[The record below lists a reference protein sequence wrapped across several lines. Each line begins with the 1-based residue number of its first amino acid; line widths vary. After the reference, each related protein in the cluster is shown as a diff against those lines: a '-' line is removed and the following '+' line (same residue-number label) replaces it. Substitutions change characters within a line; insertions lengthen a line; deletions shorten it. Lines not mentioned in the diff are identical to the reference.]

1 MEVLYRKYRPKTFSE
16 IVGQDHVK
24 KVLTNALRMNRVAH
38 AYIFA
43 GPRGTG
49 KTTTARILAK
59 SLNCEDRKGAE
70 PCNRC
75 RSCLAIDEGTFMDVV
90 ELDAA
95 SNRGIDEI
103 RRIRE
108 ATGYRPIEGKYKV
121 YIIDEVHMLTKEA
134 FNALLKTLEEP
145 PEHVV
150 FVLATTNLEKVPPT
164 IVSRCQVL
172 EFKNLPENLIFER
185 LKEVASKERMEIEK
199 EALRFLAR
207 RAEGGMRDALT
218 LLEQV
223 WKFSAGGRITMEDV
237 EKALGLIPLD
247 LVRKYVLSMIEGK
260 LEDVLEVVDKVYY
273 SGKDLELLLQEAVR
287 DILDDVKR
295 LNRTYNV
302 SHQILIQLARQL
314 MNLMREIRFFEEKR
328 LICRVGSSYIASRF
342 LKEEAVEREE
352 KREKEEEKVVIEEK
366 ASKEEKKEKVSEE
379 RVIEKTKEEKGVLKE
394 ILNELKEKGDLSIF
408 VALALADVKIS
419 DSKVEIIF
427 DSTKAFHYET
437 LKKKLPELEN
447 IFNSKMGKVVDISLK
462 LRTEKETVEEVV
474 NKILRLFPGRVEI
487 EGEE

>member
-1 MEVLYRKYRPKTFSE
+1 MEVLYRKYRPKSFSE

-24 KVLTNALRMNRVAH
+24 KVLTNALKMGRVAH

-59 SLNCEDRKGAE
+59 SLNCESRKDAE

-75 RSCLAIDEGTFMDVV
+75 QSCLAIDEGAFMDVV

-108 ATGYRPIEGKYKV
+108 AAGYRPIEGKYKV

-185 LKEVASKERMEIEK
+185 LKEVSSKERMEIE
-199 EALRFLAR
+199 EDALRFLAR

-223 WKFSAGGRITMEDV
+223 WKFSAGGKIALEDV

-247 LVRKYVLSMIEGK
+247 LVRKYVLSIIEGK
-260 LEDVLEVVDKVYY
+260 LEEVLKVVDEVYY
-273 SGKDLELLLQEAVR
+273 SGKDLELLLQEAVK
-287 DILDDVKR
+287 DILDDIER
-295 LNRTYNV
+295 TRRTYDIG
-302 SHQILIQLARQL
+302 HQILIQLARQL

-328 LICRVGSSYIASRF
+328 LICRVGSSYIASKF
-342 LKEEAVEREE
+342 LKEEVVER
-352 KREKEEEKVVIEEK
+352 KEKVVIREKPPEERKKASEEK
-366 ASKEEKKEKVSEE
+366 VTEE
-379 RVIEKTKEEKGVLKE
+379 TKEEKRILEEVLG
-394 ILNELKEKGDLSIF
+394 ELKEKGDLSVF

-419 DSKVEIIF
+419 DGKVEVIF
-427 DSTKAFHYET
+427 DSTKAFHYEI

-447 IFNSKMGKVVDISLK
+447 IFNSKMGRVVDISLK

>member
-1 MEVLYRKYRPKTFSE
+1 MEVLYRKYRPKSFSE

-24 KVLTNALRMNRVAH
+24 KVLTNALKMGRVAH

-59 SLNCEDRKGAE
+59 SLNCESRKDAE

-75 RSCLAIDEGTFMDVV
+75 QSCLAIDEGAFMDVV

-108 ATGYRPIEGKYKV
+108 AAGYRPIEGKYKV

-185 LKEVASKERMEIEK
+185 LKEVSSKERMEIE
-199 EALRFLAR
+199 EDALRFLAR

-223 WKFSAGGRITMEDV
+223 WKFSAGGKIALEDV

-247 LVRKYVLSMIEGK
+247 LVRKYVLSIIEGK
-260 LEDVLEVVDKVYY
+260 LEEVLKVVDEVYY
-273 SGKDLELLLQEAVR
+273 SGKDLELLLQEAVK
-287 DILDDVKR
+287 DILDDIER
-295 LNRTYNV
+295 TRRTYDIG
-302 SHQILIQLARQL
+302 HQILIQLARQL

-328 LICRVGSSYIASRF
+328 LICRVGSSYIASKF
-342 LKEEAVEREE
+342 LKEEVEER
-352 KREKEEEKVVIEEK
+352 REKVVIREKPPEEGKKASEEK
-366 ASKEEKKEKVSEE
+366 VTEE
-379 RVIEKTKEEKGVLKE
+379 TKEEKRILEEVLG
-394 ILNELKEKGDLSIF
+394 ELKEKGDLSVF

-419 DSKVEIIF
+419 DGKVEVIF
-427 DSTKAFHYET
+427 DSTKAFHYEI
-437 LKKKLPELEN
+437 LKRKLPELEN
-447 IFNSKMGKVVDISLK
+447 IFNSKMGRVVDISLK

>member
-1 MEVLYRKYRPKTFSE
+1 MEVLYRKYRPKSFSE

-24 KVLTNALRMNRVAH
+24 KVLTNALKMGRVAH

-59 SLNCEDRKGAE
+59 SLNCESRKDAE

-75 RSCLAIDEGTFMDVV
+75 QSCLAIDEGAFMDVV

-108 ATGYRPIEGKYKV
+108 AAGYRPIEGKYKV

-185 LKEVASKERMEIEK
+185 LKEVSSKERMEIE
-199 EALRFLAR
+199 EDALRFLAR

-223 WKFSAGGRITMEDV
+223 WKFSAGGKIALEDV

-247 LVRKYVLSMIEGK
+247 LVRKYVLSIIEGK
-260 LEDVLEVVDKVYY
+260 LEEVLKVVDEVYY
-273 SGKDLELLLQEAVR
+273 SGKDLELLLQEAVK
-287 DILDDVKR
+287 DILDDIER
-295 LNRTYNV
+295 TRRTYDIG
-302 SHQILIQLARQL
+302 HQILIQLARQL

-328 LICRVGSSYIASRF
+328 LICRVGSSYIASKF
-342 LKEEAVEREE
+342 LKEEVVER
-352 KREKEEEKVVIEEK
+352 KEKVVIREKPPEERKKASEEK
-366 ASKEEKKEKVSEE
+366 VTEE
-379 RVIEKTKEEKGVLKE
+379 TKEEKRILEEVLG
-394 ILNELKEKGDLSIF
+394 ELKEKGDLSVF
-408 VALALADVKIS
+408 VALV
-419 DSKVEIIF
+419 
-427 DSTKAFHYET
+427 
-437 LKKKLPELEN
+437 PELEN
-447 IFNSKMGKVVDISLK
+447 IFNSKMGRVVDISLK

>member
-1 MEVLYRKYRPKTFSE
+1 VEVLYRKYRPKSFSE

-24 KVLTNALRMNRVAH
+24 KVLTNALKMGRVAH

-59 SLNCEDRKGAE
+59 SLNCESRKDAE

-75 RSCLAIDEGTFMDVV
+75 QSCLAIDEGAFMDVV

-108 ATGYRPIEGKYKV
+108 AAGYRPIEGKYKV

-185 LKEVASKERMEIEK
+185 LKEVSSKERMEIE
-199 EALRFLAR
+199 EDALRFLAR

-223 WKFSAGGRITMEDV
+223 WKFSAGGKIALEDV

-247 LVRKYVLSMIEGK
+247 LVRKYVLSIIEGK
-260 LEDVLEVVDKVYY
+260 LEEVLKVVDEVYY
-273 SGKDLELLLQEAVR
+273 SGKDLELLLQEAVK
-287 DILDDVKR
+287 DILDDIER
-295 LNRTYNV
+295 TRRTYDIG
-302 SHQILIQLARQL
+302 HQILIQLARQL

-328 LICRVGSSYIASRF
+328 LICRVGSSYIASKF
-342 LKEEAVEREE
+342 LKEEVVER
-352 KREKEEEKVVIEEK
+352 KEKVVIREKPPEERKKASEEK
-366 ASKEEKKEKVSEE
+366 VTEE
-379 RVIEKTKEEKGVLKE
+379 TKEEKRILEEVLG
-394 ILNELKEKGDLSIF
+394 ELKEKGDLSVF

-419 DSKVEIIF
+419 DGKVEVIF
-427 DSTKAFHYET
+427 DSTKAFHYEI

-447 IFNSKMGKVVDISLK
+447 IFNSKMGRVVDISLK

>member
-1 MEVLYRKYRPKTFSE
+1 
-16 IVGQDHVK
+16 
-24 KVLTNALRMNRVAH
+24 
-38 AYIFA
+38 
-43 GPRGTG
+43 
-49 KTTTARILAK
+49 
-59 SLNCEDRKGAE
+59 
-70 PCNRC
+70 
-75 RSCLAIDEGTFMDVV
+75 LAIDEGAFMDVV

-108 ATGYRPIEGKYKV
+108 AAGYRPIEGKYKV

-185 LKEVASKERMEIEK
+185 LKEVSLKERMEIE
-199 EALRFLAR
+199 EDALRFLAR

-223 WKFSAGGRITMEDV
+223 WKFSAGGKIALEDV

-247 LVRKYVLSMIEGK
+247 LVRKYVLSIIEGK
-260 LEDVLEVVDKVYY
+260 LEEVLKVVDEVYY
-273 SGKDLELLLQEAVR
+273 SGKDLELLLQEAVK
-287 DILDDVKR
+287 DILDDIER
-295 LNRTYNV
+295 TRRTYDIG
-302 SHQILIQLARQL
+302 HQILIQLARQL

-328 LICRVGSSYIASRF
+328 LICRVGSSYIASKF
-342 LKEEAVEREE
+342 LKEEVVER
-352 KREKEEEKVVIEEK
+352 KEKVVIREKPPEERKKASEEK
-366 ASKEEKKEKVSEE
+366 VTEE
-379 RVIEKTKEEKGVLKE
+379 TKEEKRILEEVLG
-394 ILNELKEKGDLSIF
+394 ELKEKGDLSVF

-419 DSKVEIIF
+419 DGKVEVIF
-427 DSTKAFHYET
+427 DSTKAFHYEI
-437 LKKKLPELEN
+437 LKRKLPELEN
-447 IFNSKMGKVVDISLK
+447 IFNSKMGRVVDISLK

>member
-1 MEVLYRKYRPKTFSE
+1 MEVLYRKYRPKSFSE

-24 KVLTNALRMNRVAH
+24 KVLTNALKMGRVAH

-59 SLNCEDRKGAE
+59 SLNCESRKDAE

-75 RSCLAIDEGTFMDVV
+75 QSCLAIDEGAFMDVV

-108 ATGYRPIEGKYKV
+108 AAGYRPIEGKYKV

-185 LKEVASKERMEIEK
+185 LKEVSSKERMEIE
-199 EALRFLAR
+199 EDALRFLAR

-223 WKFSAGGRITMEDV
+223 WKFSAGGKIALEDV

-247 LVRKYVLSMIEGK
+247 LVRKYVLSIIEGK
-260 LEDVLEVVDKVYY
+260 LEEVLKVVDEVYY
-273 SGKDLELLLQEAVR
+273 SGKDLELLLQEAVK
-287 DILDDVKR
+287 DILDDIER
-295 LNRTYNV
+295 TRRTYDIG
-302 SHQILIQLARQL
+302 HQILIQLARQL

-328 LICRVGSSYIASRF
+328 LICRVGSSYIASKF
-342 LKEEAVEREE
+342 LKEEVVER
-352 KREKEEEKVVIEEK
+352 KEKVVIREKPPEEGKKASEEK
-366 ASKEEKKEKVSEE
+366 VTEE
-379 RVIEKTKEEKGVLKE
+379 TKEEKRILEEVLG
-394 ILNELKEKGDLSIF
+394 ELKEKGDLSVF

-419 DSKVEIIF
+419 DGKVEVIF
-427 DSTKAFHYET
+427 DSTKAFHYEI
-437 LKKKLPELEN
+437 LKRKLPELEN
-447 IFNSKMGKVVDISLK
+447 IFNSKMGRVVDISLK

>member
-1 MEVLYRKYRPKTFSE
+1 MEVLYRKYRPRSFSE

-24 KVLTNALRMNRVAH
+24 KVLTNALKMGRVAH

-59 SLNCEDRKGAE
+59 SLNCENRKGAE
-70 PCNRC
+70 PCNQC
-75 RSCLAIDEGTFMDVV
+75 QSCLAIDEGTFMDVV

-108 ATGYRPIEGKYKV
+108 AAGYRPIEGKYKV

-150 FVLATTNLEKVPPT
+150 FVLATTNLEKVPST

-185 LKEVASKERMEIEK
+185 LKEVSSKEGMDIE
-199 EALRFLAR
+199 EDALRFLAR

-223 WKFSAGGRITMEDV
+223 WKFSAGGKITLEDV

-247 LVRKYVLSMIEGK
+247 LVRKYVLSIIEGK
-260 LEDVLEVVDKVYY
+260 LEEVLKVVDKVYY
-273 SGKDLELLLQEAVR
+273 NGKDLELLLQEAVK
-287 DILDDVKR
+287 DILDDIER
-295 LNRTYNV
+295 TRRTYDV

-342 LKEEAVEREE
+342 LKEEVV
-352 KREKEEEKVVIEEK
+352 EKEEK
-366 ASKEEKKEKVSEE
+366 KEEKKEKVVIREKLSEE
-379 RVIEKTKEEKGVLKE
+379 EKKVSEEKVTEETKEEKGILEEVLE
-394 ILNELKEKGDLSIF
+394 ELKEKGDLSVF

-419 DSKVEIIF
+419 DSKVEVIF
-427 DSTKAFHYET
+427 DSTKAFHYEI

-447 IFNSKMGKVVDISLK
+447 IFNSKMGKVADISLK

-474 NKILRLFPGRVEI
+474 NKILKLFPGRVEI

>member
-1 MEVLYRKYRPKTFSE
+1 MEVLYRKYRPKSFSE

-24 KVLTNALRMNRVAH
+24 KVLTNALKMDRVAH

-59 SLNCEDRKGAE
+59 SLNCESRKGAE

-75 RSCLAIDEGTFMDVV
+75 QSCLAIDEGTFMDVV

-108 ATGYRPIEGKYKV
+108 AAGYRPIEGKYKV

-150 FVLATTNLEKVPPT
+150 FVLATTNLEKVPST

-185 LKEVASKERMEIEK
+185 LKEVSSKEGMEIE
-199 EALRFLAR
+199 EDALRFLAR

-223 WKFSAGGRITMEDV
+223 WKFSAGGKITLEDV

-247 LVRKYVLSMIEGK
+247 LVRKYVLSIIEGK
-260 LEDVLEVVDKVYY
+260 LEEVLEVVDKVYY
-273 SGKDLELLLQEAVR
+273 SGKDLELLLQEAVK
-287 DILDDVKR
+287 DILDDIER
-295 LNRTYNV
+295 TRRTYDI

-328 LICRVGSSYIASRF
+328 LICRVGSSYIASKF
-342 LKEEAVEREE
+342 LKEEVV
-352 KREKEEEKVVIEEK
+352 EKEEK
-366 ASKEEKKEKVSEE
+366 KEEKKEKVVIREKPSEE
-379 RVIEKTKEEKGVLKE
+379 EKKVSKEKVTEETKEEKGILEEVLE
-394 ILNELKEKGDLSIF
+394 ELKEKGDLSVF

-419 DSKVEIIF
+419 DSKVEVIF
-427 DSTKAFHYET
+427 DSTKAFHYEI

-447 IFNSKMGKVVDISLK
+447 IFNSKMGKVADISLK

>member
-1 MEVLYRKYRPKTFSE
+1 MEVLYRKYRPKSFSE

-24 KVLTNALRMNRVAH
+24 KVLTNALKMGRVAH

-59 SLNCEDRKGAE
+59 SLNCESRKDVE

-75 RSCLAIDEGTFMDVV
+75 QSCLAIDEGAFMDVV

-108 ATGYRPIEGKYKV
+108 AAGYRPIEGKYKV

-145 PEHVV
+145 PGHVV

-185 LKEVASKERMEIEK
+185 LKEVSSKERMEIE
-199 EALRFLAR
+199 EDALRFLAR

-223 WKFSAGGRITMEDV
+223 WKFSAGGKIALEDV

-247 LVRKYVLSMIEGK
+247 LVRKYVLSIIEGK
-260 LEDVLEVVDKVYY
+260 LEEVLKVVDEVYY
-273 SGKDLELLLQEAVR
+273 SGKDLELLLQEAVK
-287 DILDDVKR
+287 DILDDIER
-295 LNRTYNV
+295 TRRTYDIG
-302 SHQILIQLARQL
+302 HQILIQLARQL

-328 LICRVGSSYIASRF
+328 LICRVGSSYIASKF
-342 LKEEAVEREE
+342 LKEEVVER
-352 KREKEEEKVVIEEK
+352 KEKVVIREKPPEEGKKASEEK
-366 ASKEEKKEKVSEE
+366 VTEE
-379 RVIEKTKEEKGVLKE
+379 TKEEKRILEEVLG
-394 ILNELKEKGDLSIF
+394 ELKEKGDLSVF

-419 DSKVEIIF
+419 DGKVEVIF
-427 DSTKAFHYET
+427 DSTKAFHYEI
-437 LKKKLPELEN
+437 LKRKLPELEN
-447 IFNSKMGKVVDISLK
+447 IFNSKMGRVVDISLK

>member
-1 MEVLYRKYRPKTFSE
+1 VEVLYRKYRPRSFSE

-24 KVLTNALRMNRVAH
+24 KVLTNALKMGRVAH

-59 SLNCEDRKGAE
+59 SLNCENRKGAE
-70 PCNRC
+70 PCNQC
-75 RSCLAIDEGTFMDVV
+75 QSCLAIDEGTFMDVV

-108 ATGYRPIEGKYKV
+108 AAGYRPIEGKYKV

-150 FVLATTNLEKVPPT
+150 FVLATTNLEKVPST

-185 LKEVASKERMEIEK
+185 LKEVSSKEGMDIE
-199 EALRFLAR
+199 EDALRFLAR

-223 WKFSAGGRITMEDV
+223 WKFSAGGKITLEDV

-247 LVRKYVLSMIEGK
+247 LVRKYVLSIIEGK
-260 LEDVLEVVDKVYY
+260 LEEVLKVVDKVYY
-273 SGKDLELLLQEAVR
+273 NGKDLELLLQEAVK
-287 DILDDVKR
+287 DILDDIER
-295 LNRTYNV
+295 TRRTYDV

-342 LKEEAVEREE
+342 LKEEVV
-352 KREKEEEKVVIEEK
+352 EKEEK
-366 ASKEEKKEKVSEE
+366 KEEKKEKVVIREKLSEE
-379 RVIEKTKEEKGVLKE
+379 EKKVSEEKVTEETKEEKGILEEVLE
-394 ILNELKEKGDLSIF
+394 ELKEKGDLSVF

-419 DSKVEIIF
+419 DSKVEVIF
-427 DSTKAFHYET
+427 DNTKAFHYEI

-447 IFNSKMGKVVDISLK
+447 IFNSKMGKVADISLK

-474 NKILRLFPGRVEI
+474 SKILKLFPGRVEI

>member
-1 MEVLYRKYRPKTFSE
+1 MEVLYRKYRPKSFSE

-24 KVLTNALRMNRVAH
+24 KVLTNALKMGRVAH

-59 SLNCEDRKGAE
+59 SLNCESRKDAE

-75 RSCLAIDEGTFMDVV
+75 QSCLAIDEGAFMDVV

-108 ATGYRPIEGKYKV
+108 AAGYRPIEGKYKV

-185 LKEVASKERMEIEK
+185 LKEVSSKERMEIE
-199 EALRFLAR
+199 EDALRFLAR

-223 WKFSAGGRITMEDV
+223 WKFSAGGKIALEDV

-247 LVRKYVLSMIEGK
+247 LVRKYVLSIIEGK
-260 LEDVLEVVDKVYY
+260 LEEVLKVVDEVYY
-273 SGKDLELLLQEAVR
+273 SGKDLELLLQEAVK
-287 DILDDVKR
+287 DILDDIER
-295 LNRTYNV
+295 TRRTYDIG
-302 SHQILIQLARQL
+302 HQILIQLARQL

-328 LICRVGSSYIASRF
+328 LICRVGSSYIASKF
-342 LKEEAVEREE
+342 LKEEVVER
-352 KREKEEEKVVIEEK
+352 KEKVVIREKPPEERKKASEEK
-366 ASKEEKKEKVSEE
+366 VTEE
-379 RVIEKTKEEKGVLKE
+379 TKEEKRILEEVLG
-394 ILNELKEKGDLSIF
+394 ELKEKGDL
-408 VALALADVKIS
+408 
-419 DSKVEIIF
+419 
-427 DSTKAFHYET
+427 
-437 LKKKLPELEN
+437 
-447 IFNSKMGKVVDISLK
+447 
-462 LRTEKETVEEVV
+462 
-474 NKILRLFPGRVEI
+474 
-487 EGEE
+487 

>member
-1 MEVLYRKYRPKTFSE
+1 MEVLYRKYRPKSFSE

-24 KVLTNALRMNRVAH
+24 KVLTNALKMGRVAH

-59 SLNCEDRKGAE
+59 SLNCESRKDAE

-75 RSCLAIDEGTFMDVV
+75 QSCLAIDEGAFMDVV

-108 ATGYRPIEGKYKV
+108 AAGYRPIEGKYKV

-185 LKEVASKERMEIEK
+185 LKEVSSKERMEIE
-199 EALRFLAR
+199 EDALRFLAR

-223 WKFSAGGRITMEDV
+223 WKFSAGGKIALEDV

-247 LVRKYVLSMIEGK
+247 LVRKYVLSIIEGK
-260 LEDVLEVVDKVYY
+260 LEEVLKVVDEVYY
-273 SGKDLELLLQEAVR
+273 SGKDLELLLQEAVK
-287 DILDDVKR
+287 DILDDIER
-295 LNRTYNV
+295 TRRTYDIG
-302 SHQILIQLARQL
+302 HQILIQLARQL

-328 LICRVGSSYIASRF
+328 LICRVGSSYIASKF
-342 LKEEAVEREE
+342 LKEEVVER
-352 KREKEEEKVVIEEK
+352 KEKVVIREKPPEERKKASEEK
-366 ASKEEKKEKVSEE
+366 VTEE
-379 RVIEKTKEEKGVLKE
+379 TKEEKRILEEVLG
-394 ILNELKEKGDLSIF
+394 ELKEKGDLSVF

-419 DSKVEIIF
+419 DGKVEVIF
-427 DSTKAFHYET
+427 DSTKAFHYEI
-437 LKKKLPELEN
+437 LKRKLPELEN
-447 IFNSKMGKVVDISLK
+447 IFNSKMGRVVDISLK

>member
-1 MEVLYRKYRPKTFSE
+1 VEVLYRKYRPKSFSE

-24 KVLTNALRMNRVAH
+24 KVLTNALKMGRVAH

-59 SLNCEDRKGAE
+59 SLNCESRKDAE

-75 RSCLAIDEGTFMDVV
+75 QSCLAIDEGAFMDVV

-108 ATGYRPIEGKYKV
+108 AAGYRPIEGKYKV

-185 LKEVASKERMEIEK
+185 LKEVSSKERMEIE
-199 EALRFLAR
+199 EDALRFLAR

-223 WKFSAGGRITMEDV
+223 WKFSAGGKIALEDV

-247 LVRKYVLSMIEGK
+247 LVRKYVLSIIEGK
-260 LEDVLEVVDKVYY
+260 LEEVLKVVDEVYY
-273 SGKDLELLLQEAVR
+273 SGKDLELLLQEAVK
-287 DILDDVKR
+287 DILDDIER
-295 LNRTYNV
+295 TRRTYDIG
-302 SHQILIQLARQL
+302 HQILIQLARQL

-328 LICRVGSSYIASRF
+328 LICRVGSSYIASKF
-342 LKEEAVEREE
+342 LKEEVVER
-352 KREKEEEKVVIEEK
+352 KEKVVIREKPPEERKKASEEK
-366 ASKEEKKEKVSEE
+366 VTEE
-379 RVIEKTKEEKGVLKE
+379 TKEEKRILEEVLG
-394 ILNELKEKGDLSIF
+394 ELKEKGDLSVF
-408 VALALADVKIS
+408 VALV
-419 DSKVEIIF
+419 
-427 DSTKAFHYET
+427 
-437 LKKKLPELEN
+437 PELEN
-447 IFNSKMGKVVDISLK
+447 IFNSKMGRVVDISLK

>member
-1 MEVLYRKYRPKTFSE
+1 MEVLYRKYRPKSFSE

-24 KVLTNALRMNRVAH
+24 KVLTNALKMGRVAH

-59 SLNCEDRKGAE
+59 SLNCESRKDAE

-75 RSCLAIDEGTFMDVV
+75 QSCLAIDEGAFMDVV

-108 ATGYRPIEGKYKV
+108 AAGYRPIEGKYKV

-185 LKEVASKERMEIEK
+185 LKEVSSKERMEIE
-199 EALRFLAR
+199 EDALRFLAR

-223 WKFSAGGRITMEDV
+223 WKFSAGGKIALEDV

-247 LVRKYVLSMIEGK
+247 LVRKYVLSIIEGK
-260 LEDVLEVVDKVYY
+260 LEEVLKVVDEVYY
-273 SGKDLELLLQEAVR
+273 SGKDLELLLQEAVK
-287 DILDDVKR
+287 DILDDIER
-295 LNRTYNV
+295 TRRTYDIG
-302 SHQILIQLARQL
+302 HQILIQLARQL

-328 LICRVGSSYIASRF
+328 LICRVGSS
-342 LKEEAVEREE
+342 
-352 KREKEEEKVVIEEK
+352 
-366 ASKEEKKEKVSEE
+366 
-379 RVIEKTKEEKGVLKE
+379 
-394 ILNELKEKGDLSIF
+394 
-408 VALALADVKIS
+408 
-419 DSKVEIIF
+419 
-427 DSTKAFHYET
+427 
-437 LKKKLPELEN
+437 
-447 IFNSKMGKVVDISLK
+447 
-462 LRTEKETVEEVV
+462 
-474 NKILRLFPGRVEI
+474 
-487 EGEE
+487 

>member
-1 MEVLYRKYRPKTFSE
+1 MEVLYRKYRPKSFSE

-24 KVLTNALRMNRVAH
+24 KVLTNALKMGRVAH

-59 SLNCEDRKGAE
+59 SLNCESRKDAE

-75 RSCLAIDEGTFMDVV
+75 QSCLAIDEGTFMDVV

-108 ATGYRPIEGKYKV
+108 AAGYRPIEGKYKV

-185 LKEVASKERMEIEK
+185 LKEVSSKERMEIE
-199 EALRFLAR
+199 EDALRFLAR

-223 WKFSAGGRITMEDV
+223 WKFSAGGKIALEDV

-247 LVRKYVLSMIEGK
+247 LVRKYVLSIIEGK
-260 LEDVLEVVDKVYY
+260 LEEVLKVVDEVYY
-273 SGKDLELLLQEAVR
+273 SGKDLELLLQEAVK
-287 DILDDVKR
+287 DILDDIER
-295 LNRTYNV
+295 TRRTYDIG
-302 SHQILIQLARQL
+302 HQILIQLARQL

-328 LICRVGSSYIASRF
+328 LICRVGSSYIASKF
-342 LKEEAVEREE
+342 LKEEVVER
-352 KREKEEEKVVIEEK
+352 KEKVVIREKPPEEGKKASEEK
-366 ASKEEKKEKVSEE
+366 VTEE
-379 RVIEKTKEEKGVLKE
+379 TKEEKRILEEVLG
-394 ILNELKEKGDLSIF
+394 ELKEKGDLSVF

-419 DSKVEIIF
+419 DGKVEVIF
-427 DSTKAFHYET
+427 DSTKAFHYEI

-447 IFNSKMGKVVDISLK
+447 IFNSKMGRVVDISLK

>member
-1 MEVLYRKYRPKTFSE
+1 MGR
-16 IVGQDHVK
+16 I
-24 KVLTNALRMNRVAH
+24 AH

-59 SLNCEDRKGAE
+59 SLNCENRKDAE
-70 PCNRC
+70 PCNQC
-75 RSCLAIDEGTFMDVV
+75 QSCISIDEGTFMDVV

-108 ATGYRPIEGKYKV
+108 GAGYRPIEGKYKV

-185 LKEVASKERMEIEK
+185 LKEISLKENMDIEDD
-199 EALRFLAR
+199 ALKFLAR
-207 RAEGGMRDALT
+207 RSEGGMRDALT
-218 LLEQV
+218 LLEQI
-223 WKFSAGGRITMEDV
+223 WKFSSGGKITLKDV
-237 EKALGLIPLD
+237 EKALGLIPID
-247 LVRKYVLSMIEGK
+247 LVRKYVLSIIEGN
-260 LEDVLEVVDKVYY
+260 LEKVLEVIDDVYY
-273 SGKDLELLLQEAVR
+273 SGKDLELLLQEAIS
-287 DILDDVKR
+287 DILDDIEKSHK
-295 LNRTYNV
+295 TYNTSQQV
-302 SHQILIQLARQL
+302 LIQLARQL
-314 MNLMREIRFFEEKR
+314 MNLMRETRFFEEKR
-328 LICRVGSSYIASRF
+328 LICRVGSSYIVSKF
-342 LKEEAVEREE
+342 LKEEKEEVSEKEERKEIVVHKKISDNAEEKPKEDVREE
-352 KREKEEEKVVIEEK
+352 KAEKKEEMKAIEEK
-366 ASKEEKKEKVSEE
+366 GILE
-379 RVIEKTKEEKGVLKE
+379 E
-394 ILNELKEKGDLSIF
+394 ILEDLKEKGDLSMF

-419 DSKVEIIF
+419 DSKIEIIF
-427 DSTKAFHYET
+427 DNTKAFHYEI

-447 IFNSKMGKVVDISLK
+447 IFSSKMKKVVDISIK
-462 LRTEKETVEEVV
+462 LRTEKETVKEVV
-474 NKILRLFPGRVEI
+474 NKILRLFPGKVEI

>member
-1 MEVLYRKYRPKTFSE
+1 VVFVEVLYRKYRPKSFSE

-24 KVLTNALRMNRVAH
+24 KVLTNALKMGRVAH

-59 SLNCEDRKGAE
+59 SLNCESRKDAE

-75 RSCLAIDEGTFMDVV
+75 QSCLAIDEGAFMDVV

-108 ATGYRPIEGKYKV
+108 AAGYRPIEGKYKV

-185 LKEVASKERMEIEK
+185 LKEVSSKERMEIE
-199 EALRFLAR
+199 EDALRFLAR

-223 WKFSAGGRITMEDV
+223 WKFSAGGKIALEDV

-247 LVRKYVLSMIEGK
+247 LVRKYVLSIIEGK
-260 LEDVLEVVDKVYY
+260 LEEVLKVVDEVYY
-273 SGKDLELLLQEAVR
+273 SGKDLELLLQEAVK
-287 DILDDVKR
+287 DILDDIER
-295 LNRTYNV
+295 TRRTYDIG
-302 SHQILIQLARQL
+302 HQILIQLARQL

-328 LICRVGSSYIASRF
+328 LICRVGSSYIASKF
-342 LKEEAVEREE
+342 LKEEVVER
-352 KREKEEEKVVIEEK
+352 KEKVVIREKPPEERKKASEEK
-366 ASKEEKKEKVSEE
+366 VTEE
-379 RVIEKTKEEKGVLKE
+379 TKEEKRILEEVLG
-394 ILNELKEKGDLSIF
+394 ELKEKGDLSVF

-419 DSKVEIIF
+419 DGKVEVIF
-427 DSTKAFHYET
+427 DSTKAFHYEI
-437 LKKKLPELEN
+437 LKRKLPELEN
-447 IFNSKMGKVVDISLK
+447 IFNSKMGRVVDISLK

>member
-1 MEVLYRKYRPKTFSE
+1 VEVLYRKYRPRSFSE

-24 KVLTNALRMNRVAH
+24 KVLTNALKMDRVAH

-59 SLNCEDRKGAE
+59 SLNCESRKGAE

-75 RSCLAIDEGTFMDVV
+75 QSCLAIDEGTFMDVV

-108 ATGYRPIEGKYKV
+108 AAGYRPIEGKYKV

-185 LKEVASKERMEIEK
+185 LKEVSSKEGMEIE
-199 EALRFLAR
+199 EDALRFLAR

-223 WKFSAGGRITMEDV
+223 WKFSAGGKITLEDV

-247 LVRKYVLSMIEGK
+247 LVRKYVLSIIEGK
-260 LEDVLEVVDKVYY
+260 LEEVLEVVDEVYY
-273 SGKDLELLLQEAVR
+273 SGKDLELLLQEAVK
-287 DILDDVKR
+287 DILDDIER
-295 LNRTYNV
+295 TRRTYDI

-328 LICRVGSSYIASRF
+328 LICRVGSSYIASKF
-342 LKEEAVEREE
+342 LKEEVV
-352 KREKEEEKVVIEEK
+352 EKEEK
-366 ASKEEKKEKVSEE
+366 KEEKKEKVVIREKPSEE
-379 RVIEKTKEEKGVLKE
+379 EKKVSKEKVTEETKEEKGILEEVLE
-394 ILNELKEKGDLSIF
+394 ELKEKGDLSVF

-419 DSKVEIIF
+419 DSKVEVIF
-427 DSTKAFHYET
+427 DSTKAFHYEI

-447 IFNSKMGKVVDISLK
+447 IFNSKMGKVADISLK

>member
-1 MEVLYRKYRPKTFSE
+1 MEVLYRKYRPKSFSE

-24 KVLTNALRMNRVAH
+24 KVLTNALKMGRVAH

-59 SLNCEDRKGAE
+59 SLNCESRKDAE

-75 RSCLAIDEGTFMDVV
+75 QSCLAIDEGTFMDVV

-108 ATGYRPIEGKYKV
+108 AAGYRPIEGKYKV

-185 LKEVASKERMEIEK
+185 LKEVSSKERMEIE
-199 EALRFLAR
+199 EDALRFLAR

-223 WKFSAGGRITMEDV
+223 WKFSAGGKIALEDV

-247 LVRKYVLSMIEGK
+247 LVRKYVLSIIEGK
-260 LEDVLEVVDKVYY
+260 LEEVLKVVDEVYY
-273 SGKDLELLLQEAVR
+273 SGKDLELLLQEAVK
-287 DILDDVKR
+287 DILDDIER
-295 LNRTYNV
+295 TRRTYDIG
-302 SHQILIQLARQL
+302 HQILIQLARQL

-328 LICRVGSSYIASRF
+328 LICRVGSSYIASKF
-342 LKEEAVEREE
+342 LKEEVVER
-352 KREKEEEKVVIEEK
+352 KEKVVIREKPPEEGKKASEEK
-366 ASKEEKKEKVSEE
+366 VTEE
-379 RVIEKTKEEKGVLKE
+379 TKEEKRILEEVLG
-394 ILNELKEKGDLSIF
+394 ELKEKGDLSVF

-419 DSKVEIIF
+419 DGKVEVIF
-427 DSTKAFHYET
+427 DSTKAFHYEI
-437 LKKKLPELEN
+437 LKRKLPELEN
-447 IFNSKMGKVVDISLK
+447 IFNSKMRRVVDISLK

>member
-1 MEVLYRKYRPKTFSE
+1 VEVLYRKYRPKSFSE

-24 KVLTNALRMNRVAH
+24 KVLTNALKMDRVAH

-59 SLNCEDRKGAE
+59 SLNCENRKGAE

-75 RSCLAIDEGTFMDVV
+75 QSCLAIDEGTFMDVV

-108 ATGYRPIEGKYKV
+108 AAGYRPIEGKYKV

-150 FVLATTNLEKVPPT
+150 FVLATTNLEKVPST

-185 LKEVASKERMEIEK
+185 LKEVSSKEGMEIE
-199 EALRFLAR
+199 EDALRFLAR

-223 WKFSAGGRITMEDV
+223 WKFSAGGKITLEDV

-247 LVRKYVLSMIEGK
+247 LVRKYVLSIIEGK
-260 LEDVLEVVDKVYY
+260 LEEVLEVVDKVYY
-273 SGKDLELLLQEAVR
+273 SGKDLELLLQEAVK
-287 DILDDVKR
+287 DILDDIER
-295 LNRTYNV
+295 TRRTYDI

-328 LICRVGSSYIASRF
+328 LICRVGSSYIASKF
-342 LKEEAVEREE
+342 LKEEVV
-352 KREKEEEKVVIEEK
+352 EKEEK
-366 ASKEEKKEKVSEE
+366 KEEKKEKVVIREKPSEE
-379 RVIEKTKEEKGVLKE
+379 EKKVSKEKVTEETKEEKGILEEVLE
-394 ILNELKEKGDLSIF
+394 ELKEKGDLSVF

-419 DSKVEIIF
+419 DSKVEVIF
-427 DSTKAFHYET
+427 DSTKAFHYEI

-447 IFNSKMGKVVDISLK
+447 IFNSKMGKVADISLK

>member
-1 MEVLYRKYRPKTFSE
+1 MEVLYRKYRPRSFSE

-24 KVLTNALRMNRVAH
+24 KVLTNALKMGRVAH

-59 SLNCEDRKGAE
+59 SLNCESRKGAE

-75 RSCLAIDEGTFMDVV
+75 QSCLAIDEGTFMDVV

-108 ATGYRPIEGKYKV
+108 AAGYRPIEGKYKV

-185 LKEVASKERMEIEK
+185 LKEVSSKEGMDIE
-199 EALRFLAR
+199 EDALRFLAR

-223 WKFSAGGRITMEDV
+223 WKFSAGGKITLEDV

-247 LVRKYVLSMIEGK
+247 LVRKYVLSIIEGK
-260 LEDVLEVVDKVYY
+260 LEEVLKVVDKVYY
-273 SGKDLELLLQEAVR
+273 SGKDLELLLQEAVK
-287 DILDDVKR
+287 DILDDIER
-295 LNRTYNV
+295 TRRTYDI

-342 LKEEAVEREE
+342 LKEEVV
-352 KREKEEEKVVIEEK
+352 EKEEK
-366 ASKEEKKEKVSEE
+366 KEEKKEKVVIREKLSEE
-379 RVIEKTKEEKGVLKE
+379 EKKVSEEKVTEETKEEKGILEEVLE
-394 ILNELKEKGDLSIF
+394 ELKEKGDLSVF

-419 DSKVEIIF
+419 DSKVEVIF
-427 DSTKAFHYET
+427 DSTKAFHYEI

>member
-1 MEVLYRKYRPKTFSE
+1 MEVLYRKYRPKGFSE

-24 KVLTNALRMNRVAH
+24 KVLINALKMGRVAH

-59 SLNCEDRKGAE
+59 SLNCESRKGAE

-75 RSCLAIDEGTFMDVV
+75 QSCLAIDEGTFMDVV

-108 ATGYRPIEGKYKV
+108 AAGYRPIEGKYKV

-172 EFKNLPENLIFER
+172 EFKNLPEDLIFER
-185 LKEVASKERMEIEK
+185 LKEVSSKEGMDIE
-199 EALRFLAR
+199 EDALRFLAR

-223 WKFSAGGRITMEDV
+223 WKFSAGGKIALEDV

-247 LVRKYVLSMIEGK
+247 LVRKYVLSIIEGK
-260 LEDVLEVVDKVYY
+260 LEEVLKVVDEVYY
-273 SGKDLELLLQEAVR
+273 SGKDLELLLQEAVK
-287 DILDDVKR
+287 DILDDIER
-295 LNRTYNV
+295 TRRTYDIG
-302 SHQILIQLARQL
+302 HQILIQLARQL

-328 LICRVGSSYIASRF
+328 LICRVGSSYIASKF
-342 LKEEAVEREE
+342 LKEEVVER
-352 KREKEEEKVVIEEK
+352 KEKVVIREKPPEEG
-366 ASKEEKKEKVSEE
+366 EKVSEE
-379 RVIEKTKEEKGVLKE
+379 KVTEETKEEKRILEEVLG
-394 ILNELKEKGDLSIF
+394 ELKEKGDLSVF

-419 DSKVEIIF
+419 DGKVEVIF
-427 DSTKAFHYET
+427 DSTKAFHYEI
-437 LKKKLPELEN
+437 LKRKLPELEN
-447 IFNSKMGKVVDISLK
+447 IFNSKMGRVVDISLK

>member
-1 MEVLYRKYRPKTFSE
+1 VEVLYRKYRPKSFSE

-24 KVLTNALRMNRVAH
+24 KVLTNALKMGRVAH

-59 SLNCEDRKGAE
+59 SLNCESRKDAE

-75 RSCLAIDEGTFMDVV
+75 QSCLAIDEGAFMDVV

-108 ATGYRPIEGKYKV
+108 AAGYRPIEGKYKV

-185 LKEVASKERMEIEK
+185 LKEVSSKERMEIE
-199 EALRFLAR
+199 EDALRFLAR

-223 WKFSAGGRITMEDV
+223 WKFSAGGKIALEDV

-247 LVRKYVLSMIEGK
+247 LVRKYVLSIIEGK
-260 LEDVLEVVDKVYY
+260 LEEVLKVVDEVYY
-273 SGKDLELLLQEAVR
+273 SGKDLELLLQEAVK
-287 DILDDVKR
+287 DILDDIER
-295 LNRTYNV
+295 TRRTYDIG
-302 SHQILIQLARQL
+302 HQILIQLARQL

-328 LICRVGSSYIASRF
+328 LICRVGSSYIASKF
-342 LKEEAVEREE
+342 LKEEVVER
-352 KREKEEEKVVIEEK
+352 KEKVVIREKPSEEEK
-366 ASKEEKKEKVSEE
+366 KVSEE
-379 RVIEKTKEEKGVLKE
+379 KVTEETKEEKGILEEVLG
-394 ILNELKEKGDLSIF
+394 ELKEKGDLSVF

-419 DSKVEIIF
+419 DGKVEVIF
-427 DSTKAFHYET
+427 DSTKAFHYEI
-437 LKKKLPELEN
+437 LKRKLPELEN
-447 IFNSKMGKVVDISLK
+447 IFNSKMGRVVDISLK

>member
-1 MEVLYRKYRPKTFSE
+1 MEVLYRKYRPKSFSE

-24 KVLTNALRMNRVAH
+24 KVLTNALKMGRVAH

-59 SLNCEDRKGAE
+59 SLNCESRKGAE

-75 RSCLAIDEGTFMDVV
+75 QSCLAIDEGTFMDVV

-108 ATGYRPIEGKYKV
+108 AAGYRPIEGKYKV

-185 LKEVASKERMEIEK
+185 LKEVSSKEGMDIE
-199 EALRFLAR
+199 EDALRFLAR

-223 WKFSAGGRITMEDV
+223 WKFSAGGKITLEDV

-247 LVRKYVLSMIEGK
+247 LVRKYVLSIIEGK
-260 LEDVLEVVDKVYY
+260 LEEVLKVVDKVYY
-273 SGKDLELLLQEAVR
+273 SGKDLELLLQEAVK
-287 DILDDVKR
+287 DILDDIER
-295 LNRTYNV
+295 TRRTYDI

-328 LICRVGSSYIASRF
+328 LICRVGSSYIASKF
-342 LKEEAVEREE
+342 LKEEVV
-352 KREKEEEKVVIEEK
+352 EKEEK
-366 ASKEEKKEKVSEE
+366 KEEKKEKVVIREKPSEE
-379 RVIEKTKEEKGVLKE
+379 EKKVSEKKVAEETKEEKGILEEVLE
-394 ILNELKEKGDLSIF
+394 ELKEKGDLSVF

-419 DSKVEIIF
+419 DSKVEVIF
-427 DSTKAFHYET
+427 DSTKAFHYEI

-447 IFNSKMGKVVDISLK
+447 IFNSKMGKVADISLK

>member
-1 MEVLYRKYRPKTFSE
+1 MEVLYRKYRPKSFSE

-24 KVLTNALRMNRVAH
+24 KVLTNALKMGRVAH

-59 SLNCEDRKGAE
+59 SLNCESRKDAE

-75 RSCLAIDEGTFMDVV
+75 QSCLAIDEGTFMDVV

-108 ATGYRPIEGKYKV
+108 AAGYRPIEGKYKV

-185 LKEVASKERMEIEK
+185 LKEVSSKERMEIE
-199 EALRFLAR
+199 EDALRFLAR

-223 WKFSAGGRITMEDV
+223 WKFSAGGKIALEDV

-247 LVRKYVLSMIEGK
+247 LVRKYVLSIIEGK
-260 LEDVLEVVDKVYY
+260 LEEVLKVVDEVYY
-273 SGKDLELLLQEAVR
+273 SGKDLELLLQEAVK
-287 DILDDVKR
+287 DILDDIER
-295 LNRTYNV
+295 TRRTYDIG
-302 SHQILIQLARQL
+302 HQILIQLARQL

-328 LICRVGSSYIASRF
+328 LICRVGSSYIASKF
-342 LKEEAVEREE
+342 LKEEVVER
-352 KREKEEEKVVIEEK
+352 KEKVVIREKPPEERKKASEEK
-366 ASKEEKKEKVSEE
+366 VTEE
-379 RVIEKTKEEKGVLKE
+379 TKEEKRILEEVLG
-394 ILNELKEKGDLSIF
+394 ELKEKGDLSVF

-419 DSKVEIIF
+419 DGKVEVIF
-427 DSTKAFHYET
+427 DSTKAFHYEI
-437 LKKKLPELEN
+437 LKRKLPELEN
-447 IFNSKMGKVVDISLK
+447 IFNSKMGRVVDISLK